1 MKSAQIRGVFWKNF
15 FRLKI
20 DVIRP
25 NILQRNHEIAELAM
39 CTLQYDESNLFFMW
53 HAIKHNVTSV
63 WHAFWHCEQNSGAPF
78 APLPRLNRST

>member
-1 MKSAQIRGVFWKNF
+1 MKRFF

-25 NILQRNHEIAELAM
+25 NILQNKNEIAELAM
-39 CTLQYDESNLFFMW
+39 CTLQCDESNLFFMW

-63 WHAFWHCEQNSGAPF
+63 
-78 APLPRLNRST
+78 

>member
-1 MKSAQIRGVFWKNF
+1 MRPKKEAKSDGKRPNSVHNFIGVLRKDF

-39 CTLQYDESNLFFMW
+39 CTLQYDESSLFFMW

-63 WHAFWHCEQNSGAPF
+63 
-78 APLPRLNRST
+78 